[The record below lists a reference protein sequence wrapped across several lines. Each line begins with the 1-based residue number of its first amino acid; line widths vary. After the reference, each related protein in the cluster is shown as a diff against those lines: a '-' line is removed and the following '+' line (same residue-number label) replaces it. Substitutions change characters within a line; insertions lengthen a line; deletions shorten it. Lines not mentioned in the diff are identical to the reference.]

1 MRSHEY
7 DRETTV
13 SPEAVWKVLSDVD
26 DWASWDTSMERVQL
40 RGPFRVGSQILM
52 TPTGQDPIT
61 SIITDV
67 VENELYAD
75 ETSMADVTLRFSH
88 TLTRLTG
95 GGTRIVHQLDITGP
109 AADEVG
115 PQLGSAIT
123 ADFPE
128 AMAALIVRAGG

>member
-1 MRSHEY
+1 MWNHEY

-26 DWASWDTSMERVQL
+26 DWASWDTSMERVRL

-61 SIITDV
+61 STITDV

-75 ETSMADVTLRFSH
+75 ETSMPDMTLRFSH
-88 TLTRLTG
+88 TLTRLAG
-95 GGTRIVHQLDITGP
+95 GGTRIIHRLDITGP
-109 AADEVG
+109 AAGEAG
-115 PQLGSAIT
+115 PQLGPAIT

-128 AMAALIVRAGG
+128 AMAALIARAGG

>member
-1 MRSHEY
+1 MWSHEY
-7 DRETTV
+7 DRETPV

-67 VENELYAD
+67 IENELYAD

-88 TLTRLTG
+88 TLTLLAG
-95 GGTRIVHQLDITGP
+95 GGTRIIHRLDITGP

-128 AMAALIVRAGG
+128 AMAALIARAGG